1 MKIIEIEGVGEKYAK
16 ILEKAGIANVAD
28 LLALTYKKLKELAE
42 KTKISIKL
50 LDKWQ
55 EHADLMR
62 IKGVGPE
69 FSEALNKIGVDSVKE
84 FAQRNAQKILDK
96 LVELDK
102 KTPDVIRKIPT
113 LKDIESWINEAKE
126 KYETKMNKESP
137 GMDIEELEGIG
148 LVYGKKLISAG
159 ISKCEDLLK
168 LSKDKIKEL
177 AKKADISEKLIDKWQ
192 EFADLIRLK
201 GVGPE
206 YSEALNEIGID
217 SVKEFAQRNAKN
229 TLDRIKKLDEKKP
242 DLLRKLPTL
251 KDIEGWIKE
260 SKEIK

>member
-1 MKIIEIEGVGEKYAK
+1 
-16 ILEKAGIANVAD
+16 
-28 LLALTYKKLKELAE
+28 
-42 KTKISIKL
+42 
-50 LDKWQ
+50 
-55 EHADLMR
+55 
-62 IKGVGPE
+62 
-69 FSEALNKIGVDSVKE
+69 
-84 FAQRNAQKILDK
+84 
-96 LVELDK
+96 
-102 KTPDVIRKIPT
+102 
-113 LKDIESWINEAKE
+113 
-126 KYETKMNKESP
+126 
-137 GMDIEELEGIG
+137 
-148 LVYGKKLISAG
+148 
-159 ISKCEDLLK
+159 

-229 TLDRIKKLDEKKP
+229 TLDSIKKLDEKKP